1 MHMFQYNTNKMY
13 DIILRDSIN
22 QTLTLSEFMFQYI
35 SNKFTIEQLIIYKY
49 NIYSH
54 IKYFKHL
61 FILIKVKEN
70 YLINALL

>member
-1 MHMFQYNTNKMY
+1 MFQYNTNKMY

-49 NIYSH
+49 NIYIQIIMSYQ
-54 IKYFKHL
+54 IFQTSFYIDKS
-61 FILIKVKEN
+61 
-70 YLINALL
+70 

>member
-49 NIYSH
+49 NIYIQIIMSYQ
-54 IKYFKHL
+54 IFQTSFYIDKS
-61 FILIKVKEN
+61 
-70 YLINALL
+70 